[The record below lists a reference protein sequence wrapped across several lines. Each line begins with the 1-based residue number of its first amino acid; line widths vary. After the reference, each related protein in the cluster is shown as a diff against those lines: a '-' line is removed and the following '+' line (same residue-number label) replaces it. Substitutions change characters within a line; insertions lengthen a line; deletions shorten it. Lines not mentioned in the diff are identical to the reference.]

1 MIVNINIPENTQALY
16 TALVKE
22 TQNLDHRNII
32 NDIKSFDYIQ
42 LFKCLM
48 TLNDISSP
56 NTIVNT
62 LSSSNN

>member
-22 TQNLDHRNII
+22 TQNLDRRNIF

-42 LFKCLM
+42 LFRCLM
-48 TLNDISSP
+48 TLNDISSL
-56 NTIVNT
+56 NTM
-62 LSSSNN
+62 SSSNN